1 MRRTG
6 DVKRTGMNWRLPAI
20 GLGFALLTLAV
31 LAFLS
36 EAVGRGTG
44 IAVAAVLVV
53 VTALLLL
60 LDRPR
65 K

>member
-1 MRRTG
+1 
-6 DVKRTGMNWRLPAI
+6 MNWRLPAI

>member
-1 MRRTG
+1 
-6 DVKRTGMNWRLPAI
+6 MNWRLPAI

-31 LAFLS
+31 LALLS
-36 EAVGRGTG
+36 QTVGRGAG
-44 IAVAAVLVV
+44 IAIAAILVV
-53 VTALLLL
+53 FTVVLLA